1 MGNIF
6 LAAAPAKGNSNSFL
20 PILIIV
26 ALFVLLYFV
35 MIRPQRN
42 RQRQAVARQRAV
54 EPGQRIRTTAGIYG
68 TITAIM
74 DDDVEVEIAPGV
86 RIRMMRRAIMDVVA
100 DEISDPADPAEHEVS
115 GQQDAGGP
123 DDGQPPAQ
131 SSANGAGPADELKS
145 QDRI

>member
-6 LAAAPAKGNSNSFL
+6 LAAAPAKSSSNSFL
-20 PILIIV
+20 PILIIA
-26 ALFVLLYFV
+26 ALFILLYFV

-74 DDDVEVEIAPGV
+74 GDDVEVEIAPGV
-86 RIRMMRRAIMDVVA
+86 WIRMMRRAILDVVA
-100 DEISDPADPAEHEVS
+100 VEISDPADPAEHE
-115 GQQDAGGP
+115 
-123 DDGQPPAQ
+123 
-131 SSANGAGPADELKS
+131 ANGAGPADELKS